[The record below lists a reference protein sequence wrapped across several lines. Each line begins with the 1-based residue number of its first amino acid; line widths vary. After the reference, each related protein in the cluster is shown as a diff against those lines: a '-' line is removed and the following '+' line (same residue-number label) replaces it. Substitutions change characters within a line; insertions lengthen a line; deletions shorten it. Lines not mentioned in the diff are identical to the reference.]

1 MKRNII
7 LVKKVKVYTA
17 AIREVN
23 NYVDQEY
30 GAFMLNEMLIV
41 AHADVHKKFS
51 NIYLSFPE
59 GMIQSTR

>member
-1 MKRNII
+1 M
-7 LVKKVKVYTA
+7 LSKVKFYTA

-30 GAFMLNEMLIV
+30 GAFMLNEMLMG